1 MGVDIG
7 GTFTDIVA
15 MRSDG
20 HVAVRKV
27 PSNSQ
32 DYALSVVDGLT
43 EALAAGDLATRQVLE
58 ILHGTTV
65 ASNTILERK
74 GARTGL
80 ITTKGFRDTLEI
92 RTLRMPRLYD
102 LHWEKPAP
110 LVERYLRL
118 AVDERIDASG
128 RVRKP
133 LDPSDA
139 ERVVEDL
146 LTQGVETI
154 AVCLLHS
161 YLNPVH
167 EKIIKQIIVRRAPT
181 VACCISSEVLPEI
194 REYERTSTTVINA
207 YVMPAISGYL
217 DRLGKGLA
225 NSGYRAPLL
234 LMQSN
239 GSLMR
244 AEAAAKRP
252 MHIIESG
259 PVAGVIGVQKL
270 ARKIGIADVIS
281 FDMGGTTAKAS
292 LIENGEV
299 SRTAEY
305 QVGSGVMAGSRL
317 LNGAGYCLK
326 VPAIDLAE
334 VGAGGGSIIRVDAAG
349 VMQVG
354 PESAGAVPGPAC
366 YNTGGNN
373 PTLTDANVLLGYV
386 NPQGLAG
393 GTVRLHAD
401 CARHALERSIAA
413 PLGLTVA
420 DAAYGA
426 YQIAVANMIRAVKA
440 ISTERGRDP
449 RQHTLVAF
457 GGNGP
462 IFAVSIARELGIRH
476 IVIPPSPGL
485 FSSFGLLF
493 AQVAHYTSRSWRG
506 RLDRIEL
513 AELSQAWA
521 ALERGAIKQLEE
533 SGYSSDTMQLRYGAS
548 LHYQGQSYEL
558 SVELRDRPRD
568 RSGLTA
574 LGEAFAA
581 EHERIYGHRAGR
593 DEPVELVNIQVVGQV
608 ESNRVIIPEYRP
620 VRLSE
625 SSISSRPVYFG
636 PAHGW
641 LSTPILGRSGVAT
654 LREGPIVIEE
664 YDSTCLIPPGARGYL
679 DDCGDIRIEAP

>member
-1 MGVDIG
+1 
-7 GTFTDIVA
+7 
-15 MRSDG
+15 
-20 HVAVRKV
+20 
-27 PSNSQ
+27 
-32 DYALSVVDGLT
+32 
-43 EALAAGDLATRQVLE
+43 LATRQVLE

-620 VRLSE
+620 TRLSE